1 MDKKFEVDMIL
12 TAITGSIG
20 CGKTT
25 ISNILRK
32 NGFLVYDIDKWV
44 KYLYYKKDF
53 LEVIKEKFPEAFEKG
68 EFNKKSLRKIVFDNP
83 KKLKILESLIHPFLT
98 QKLRKI
104 IRTSKNKGLV
114 FVDIALIFE
123 KNWDKFFD
131 FIILADVDKD
141 TQRKRVMKRD
151 NITAEDFDKID
162 CLQMSMEEK
171 KEKVDFIINTDKTLN
186 KLQADILSVLRILNG
201 YE

>member
-1 MDKKFEVDMIL
+1 MIL

-53 LEVIKEKFPEAFEKG
+53 LRVIKEKFPETFEDG
-68 EFNKKSLRKIVFDNP
+68 IFNKRTLRTIVFDNP
-83 KKLKILESLIHPFLT
+83 NKLKILEGLIHPFLT

-104 IRTSKNKGLV
+104 IRKSRDEGLV
-114 FVDIALIFE
+114 FVDIALLFE
-123 KNWDKFFD
+123 MKWDKFFD

-151 NITAEDFDKID
+151 NITAEDFNKID
-162 CLQMSMEEK
+162 CLQMPMDEK
-171 KEKVDFIINTDKTLN
+171 KEKVDFIINTGESLN
-186 KLQADILSVLRILNG
+186 KLQADVLNVLGILKG

>member
-1 MDKKFEVDMIL
+1 MIL

-32 NGFLVYDIDKWV
+32 NGFFVYDIDKWV

-53 LEVIKEKFPEAFEKG
+53 LNVIKKYFPEVFED
-68 EFNKKSLRKIVFDNP
+68 EIFNKRLLRKIVFDHP
-83 KKLKILESLIHPFLT
+83 DRLKILESLIHPFLT
-98 QKLRKI
+98 KKLRKI
-104 IRTSKNKGLV
+104 IRTSRDEGLV
-114 FVDIALIFE
+114 FVDVALLFE
-123 KNWDKFFD
+123 MNWDKFFD
-131 FIILADVDKD
+131 FIILADVDKE
-141 TQRKRVMKRD
+141 TQQQRVMKRD
-151 NITAEDFDKID
+151 NVTAEDFHKID

-171 KEKVDFIINTDKTLN
+171 KEKVDFIINTGKSLN
-186 KLQADILSVLRILNG
+186 KLQASVLNVLGILEG